1 MVLQVT
7 DCEGGARALHAVRLI
22 DGSNAGPISSKHLTT
37 LKDVYGQDFSK
48 LVLTGPAGADP
59 GANGTWAMSA
69 STAPT
74 TQWRELEN
82 VIGMIMQQ
90 AVTVHAHAYFTFIT
104 FTGGGFNGGALLD
117 SGGKLYVMTAPLT
130 ELNCGDPTDSIC
142 WRPSALNR
150 RGAGPDYSNCMN
162 PVEYQYLPDAIITSV
177 QYIRTLNHHIY
188 EAQAGNNPIDTA
200 RRVVVNA
207 LGAVTAAGVLN
218 TIQIRPLGQSIIQ
231 AIRNVSWY
239 VRRPW
244 KTAWKAYQRDQR
256 GAVIEAGDELN
267 GNLEKLRKMLDKN
280 DMKIYPYPTLIKGS
294 ATERFT
300 ILKTIGERLDVVIG
314 KLPEFERGPCLPT
327 SVIGWYDALT
337 TMLNGEKPEAY
348 TPLQWD
354 ARLETYRSN
363 LGRFVN
369 VLREYEIGQLHQLNA
384 AERARIIAGGGN
396 LAGTGTG
403 NTPAPPPPIPGPPPP
418 DIQAL
423 ADVLSKLAVIVG
435 QLDWAKS
442 REMSPERELRFTY
455 VTRDVRVNGKK
466 RTLTMVKVK
475 ESSKTPLYVAFE
487 EHNRSPLR

>member
-1 MVLQVT
+1 
-7 DCEGGARALHAVRLI
+7 
-22 DGSNAGPISSKHLTT
+22 
-37 LKDVYGQDFSK
+37 
-48 LVLTGPAGADP
+48 
-59 GANGTWAMSA
+59 
-69 STAPT
+69 
-74 TQWRELEN
+74 
-82 VIGMIMQQ
+82 MIMQQ

-177 QYIRTLNHHIY
+177 QYIRTFNHHIY

-267 GNLEKLRKMLDKN
+267 GNLEKLRRMLDRN
-280 DMKIYPYPTLIKGS
+280 DMQRYDARQELP
-294 ATERFT
+294 AAERFAM
-300 ILKTIGERLDVVIG
+300 LKTIAVGLDDVLSG
-314 KLPEFERGPCLPT
+314 LSGNDFEPALPSSFIEGFNG
-327 SVIGWYDALT
+327 LT
-337 TMLNGEKPEAY
+337 TSLNGEKPEVY
-348 TPLQWD
+348 SPPVWS
-354 ARLETYRSN
+354 ARLESYRRS
-363 LGRFVN
+363 LGGFADIIN
-369 VLREYEIGQLHQLNA
+369 DYATGLFSKLHATRRATLL
-384 AERARIIAGGGN
+384 AECPPSDVAVTGTGN
-396 LAGTGTG
+396 GTG
-403 NTPAPPPPIPGPPPP
+403 NTPA
-418 DIQAL
+418 DLQAA
-423 ADVLSKLAVIVG
+423 ADVLSGLAVIKG
-435 QLDWAKS
+435 QLDFAS
-442 REMSPERELRFTY
+442 FTGQDLLQEGRELRFTY

>member
-1 MVLQVT
+1 
-7 DCEGGARALHAVRLI
+7 
-22 DGSNAGPISSKHLTT
+22 
-37 LKDVYGQDFSK
+37 
-48 LVLTGPAGADP
+48 
-59 GANGTWAMSA
+59 
-69 STAPT
+69 
-74 TQWRELEN
+74 
-82 VIGMIMQQ
+82 MQQ

-177 QYIRTLNHHIY
+177 QYIRTFNHHIY

-267 GNLEKLRKMLDKN
+267 GNLEKLRRMLDRN
-280 DMKIYPYPTLIKGS
+280 DMQRYDARQELP
-294 ATERFT
+294 AAERFAM
-300 ILKTIGERLDVVIG
+300 LKTIAVGLDDVLSG
-314 KLPEFERGPCLPT
+314 LSGNDFEPALPSSFIEGFNG
-327 SVIGWYDALT
+327 LT
-337 TMLNGEKPEAY
+337 TSLNGEKPEVY
-348 TPLQWD
+348 SPPVWS
-354 ARLETYRSN
+354 ARLESYRRS
-363 LGRFVN
+363 LGGFADIIN
-369 VLREYEIGQLHQLNA
+369 DYATGLFSKLHATRRATLL
-384 AERARIIAGGGN
+384 AECPPSDVAVTGTGN
-396 LAGTGTG
+396 GTG
-403 NTPAPPPPIPGPPPP
+403 NTPA
-418 DIQAL
+418 DLQAA
-423 ADVLSKLAVIVG
+423 ADVLSGLAVIKG
-435 QLDWAKS
+435 QLDFAS
-442 REMSPERELRFTY
+442 FTGQDLLQEGRELRFTY